1 MDDRHYTYIRDEI
14 ACQASIRLNRTEQD
28 ENIPFLIFISHES
41 LYRSIVAVGGLL
53 EFKIERRRCCCCF
66 TDTECLQLCS
76 ALSCLGLQPIKWFD
90 TWAESLVCRTCFIK
104 TRSHIWP
111 TDSDHLLF
119 TLSLSLSLTVSCAWA
134 TKDENDTLP
143 PGGTL
148 IGPVSEDS
156 HLPKCKRKATTE

>member
-76 ALSCLGLQPIKWFD
+76 ALSCLGLQPIRWFD

-119 TLSLSLSLTVSCAWA
+119 TLSLSLTYRLLRLSDKRWKRYA
-134 TKDENDTLP
+134 TSRRNLNRTRLR
-143 PGGTL
+143 GL
-148 IGPVSEDS
+148 SF
-156 HLPKCKRKATTE
+156 A